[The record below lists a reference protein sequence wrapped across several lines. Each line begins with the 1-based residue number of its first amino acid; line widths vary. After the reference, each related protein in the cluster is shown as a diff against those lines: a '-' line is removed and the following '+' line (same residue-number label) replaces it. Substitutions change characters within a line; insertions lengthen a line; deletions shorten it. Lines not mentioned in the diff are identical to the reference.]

1 LYSSLTYAASHDAV
15 HIGLL
20 VMAFGVAAL
29 LLTRYASRRSP
40 SGIP

>member
-1 LYSSLTYAASHDAV
+1 V

-20 VMAFGVAAL
+20 VMAFGAVAL

-40 SGIP
+40 PGMP